1 MIYHI
6 LRSASLSEASH
17 FFVRFASALIV
28 FLLSPHLA
36 IIAIVAIIFII
47 AIVAIV
53 FIVAIIAIELLS
65 SY

>member
-6 LRSASLSEASH
+6 LRSASLTEASH
-17 FFVRFASALIV
+17 FSLGLHLIV
-28 FLLSPHLA
+28 FLLSHLA

-53 FIVAIIAIELLS
+53 FIVAVIAIELLS